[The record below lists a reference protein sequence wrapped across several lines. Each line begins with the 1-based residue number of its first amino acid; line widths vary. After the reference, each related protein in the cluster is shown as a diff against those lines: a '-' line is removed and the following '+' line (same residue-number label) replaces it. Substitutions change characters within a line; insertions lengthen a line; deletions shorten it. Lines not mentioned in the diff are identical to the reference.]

1 MSVQRKRLTQ
11 VPLYALI
18 PEAFRSVRPLWLL
31 SGGKMLCIVQG
42 TRPSFP
48 LGKSTAGATFGVSAF
63 TGTEHREL
71 FLTSADWVLVL
82 WGCGNVHQY
91 FMKYAWKR

>member
-1 MSVQRKRLTQ
+1 MSVQRRRLTQ

-31 SGGKMLCIVQG
+31 SGGKMLSIVQG

-48 LGKSTAGATFGVSAF
+48 LGKSTAGATFGMSAF

-71 FLTSADWVLVL
+71 LLTSADWVFGAMGL
-82 WGCGNVHQY
+82 
-91 FMKYAWKR
+91 R